1 MKMKALLV
9 DDEVNNSELL
19 SYFITKYCPDVN
31 VVGQAENLEKARAI
45 YVAEIPAL
53 LFLDIELG
61 QSANGFDLLK
71 YIDPAVTAVIF
82 VTAFSEYAI
91 QAVRE
96 EAVDYLLKPVNIDE
110 LQAAVSRAQKRLQV
124 QDPKEGLRDML
135 REAIQ
140 GLQPKSEEDFIAVP
154 YMDKIELLKKNE
166 IQYMASSGSYSKIT
180 TQDNSVCWSSRNLG
194 EYEKILTG
202 SSFIRVH
209 HSYII
214 NIAFLRSI
222 DKTGGWTC
230 VMQDGTLVPISR
242 RKKEDLYSRLNLR
255 LEKD

>member
-19 SYFITKYCPDVN
+19 RYFIDKYCPDVK
-31 VVGQAENLEKARAI
+31 VIGQAEDLEKAREI
-45 YVAEIPAL
+45 YTAEAPNL

-61 QSANGFDLLK
+61 QSTNGFELLS
-71 YIDPAVTAVIF
+71 YIDPATTAVIF
-82 VTAFSEYAI
+82 VTAFSEYAL
-91 QAVRE
+91 QALKHQ
-96 EAVDYLLKPVNIDE
+96 AVDYLLKPINIEE
-110 LQAAVSRAQKRLQV
+110 LQQAVMRARTRLRAR
-124 QDPKEGLRDML
+124 DPQEGLKDML
-135 REAIQ
+135 RETLQ
-140 GLQPKSEEDFIAVP
+140 GLSAKPEEDFIAVP
-154 YMDKIELLKKNE
+154 YMDKIELLKKKD

-180 TQDNSVCWSSRNLG
+180 TRDNTVYWSSRNLG

-242 RKKEDLYSRLNLR
+242 RKKDDLYSRLNLR

>member
-19 SYFITKYCPDVN
+19 GYFLTKYCPEVQI
-31 VVGQAENLEKARAI
+31 VGRAENLETARAI
-45 YVAEIPAL
+45 YTAEMPEL

-61 QSANGFDLLK
+61 QSTNGFELLP
-71 YIDPAVTAVIF
+71 YIDTTVTAVIF
-82 VTAFSEYAI
+82 VTAFSDYAI
-91 QAVRE
+91 QALKQ

-110 LQAAVSRAQKRLQV
+110 LQQAVSRARKRLHV
-124 QDPKEGLRDML
+124 HDPKEALKYLL
-135 REAIQ
+135 REAVQ

-180 TQDNSVCWSSRNLG
+180 TQDNTVCWSSRNLG

-214 NIAFLRSI
+214 NIAFLKSI

>member
-1 MKMKALLV
+1 MKALLV

-19 SYFITKYCPDVN
+19 RYFLDKYCPDVQ
-31 VVGQAENLEKARAI
+31 VIGQAEDLEKAREI
-45 YVAEIPAL
+45 YTAEEPAL

-61 QSANGFDLLK
+61 KSANGFELLSD
-71 YIDPAVTAVIF
+71 IDPAATAVIF
-82 VTAFSEYAI
+82 VTAFSEYAL
-91 QAVRE
+91 QALRHQ
-96 EAVDYLLKPVNIDE
+96 AADYLLKPINIEE
-110 LQAAVSRAQKRLQV
+110 LQQAVMRAKTRLHTRENPQ
-124 QDPKEGLRDML
+124 EGLKDML
-135 REAIQ
+135 RETLQ
-140 GLQPKSEEDFIAVP
+140 GLSAKPEEDFIAVP
-154 YMDKIELLKKNE
+154 YMDKIELLKKKD

-180 TQDNSVCWSSRNLG
+180 TLDNTVYWSSRNLG

-230 VMQDGTLVPISR
+230 VMQDGTFVPISR
-242 RKKEDLYSRLNLR
+242 RKKDDLYSRLNLR